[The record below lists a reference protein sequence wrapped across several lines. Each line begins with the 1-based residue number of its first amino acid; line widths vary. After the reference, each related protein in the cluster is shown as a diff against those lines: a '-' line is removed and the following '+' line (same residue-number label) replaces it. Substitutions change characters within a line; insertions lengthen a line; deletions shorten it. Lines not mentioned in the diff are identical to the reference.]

1 MWDNSVVYSRTN
13 TFLLLG
19 GAVAGGKCFDCGTN
33 IRFFR
38 SVNFGFSHGQA
49 AVSDDG
55 FVLRFQRERTRNPKL
70 SAEKARQRTGF
81 EAEEETRGGSR

>member
-13 TFLLLG
+13 TFLLLA
-19 GAVAGGKCFDCGTN
+19 GAVAGGKCFDFGAN

-38 SVNFGFSHGQA
+38 SVNSGISHGQA

-55 FVLRFQRERTRNPKL
+55 FCVEFFQRERTRNPKL
-70 SAEKARQRTGF
+70 PG
-81 EAEEETRGGSR
+81 